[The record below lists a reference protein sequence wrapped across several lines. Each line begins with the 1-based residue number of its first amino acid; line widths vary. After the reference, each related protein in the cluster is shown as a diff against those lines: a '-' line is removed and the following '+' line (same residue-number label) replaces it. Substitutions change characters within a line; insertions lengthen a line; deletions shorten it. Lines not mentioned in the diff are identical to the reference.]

1 MDLKHIKNLSSIV
14 LLTLIITTETTVY
27 STKNTTNDTTIST
40 QTIEN
45 TNKVT
50 TSPFT
55 KIALKHPSKVLNIN
69 KRSTPYIQ
77 ILNLNEAGGTNFSS
91 GSTKISKKGLANLNL
106 FVKQVITS
114 GITPS
119 SIIIV
124 GHTDNVGAEKANKHL
139 SERRAIAVANH
150 LASKGLDNTLMHVTG
165 LGETRPVAT
174 NKSQVGRAQNRR
186 IFIRVHGE
194 RKP

>member
-1 MDLKHIKNLSSIV
+1 MDLKQIKNLSSIV
-14 LLTLIITTETTVY
+14 LLMLITTATTAYSTNNTINDTKIIT
-27 STKNTTNDTTIST
+27 NTIK
-40 QTIEN
+40 N
-45 TNKVT
+45 TNKTT

-55 KIALKHPSKVLNIN
+55 KIVQKHSDNVLDIN

-77 ILNLNEAGGTNFSS
+77 VLNLNEAGGAIFSS
-91 GSTKISKKGLANLNL
+91 GSTKISKKGLTNLNL

-119 SIIIV
+119 SITIV
-124 GHTDNVGAEKANKHL
+124 GYTDNVGTEKANKHL
-139 SERRAIAVANH
+139 SERRAITVANH
-150 LASKGLDNTLMHVTG
+150 LASKGLDSTLMHVTG

-174 NKSQVGRAQNRR
+174 NESQVGRAQNNRV
-186 IFIRVHGE
+186 FIRVYGE